1 MFKYNETRIEA
12 ALEEEEE
19 ELVIPGTMGPI
30 KGCIYTTH
38 L

>member
-12 ALEEEEE
+12 ALEEEE